1 MNKQTM
7 RKSLFIY
14 LVMSLFYSTTY
25 GQELI
30 ELWDEKDIPNYKST
44 AEREDIAKRDIT
56 FISKVQKPTL
66 EIFLPSERNANGKAI
81 LILPGGGYGG
91 VAYDWEGTDYA
102 KWLNAQGIAA
112 FVLKY
117 RSPQA
122 ASVIESY
129 KAPIQDAQRAIRWIK
144 RNAQKLH
151 IKKELVGVMGS
162 SAGGHLASTLA
173 THSTSYYEATDEI
186 DKESFQVSFMMLIYP
201 VVSMKKGITHM
212 GSRNNLLGKEPT
224 KQLIEQFSNEEQV
237 TEKTPKAFIVHSADD
252 GAVPV
257 QNSLVLYDA
266 LLKNNIS
273 TDMHLYPKG
282 GHGYGFGKSNADA
295 PDWTAVAEGWL
306 NSW

>member
-1 MNKQTM
+1 M
-7 RKSLFIY
+7 
-14 LVMSLFYSTTY
+14 MSLLYSTTY

-44 AEREDIAKRDIT
+44 EEREDIAKRDIT

-144 RNAQKLH
+144 RNVQKLH

-295 PDWTAVAEGWL
+295 PDWTAVAEDWL

>member
-1 MNKQTM
+1 
-7 RKSLFIY
+7 
-14 LVMSLFYSTTY
+14 MSLFYSTTY